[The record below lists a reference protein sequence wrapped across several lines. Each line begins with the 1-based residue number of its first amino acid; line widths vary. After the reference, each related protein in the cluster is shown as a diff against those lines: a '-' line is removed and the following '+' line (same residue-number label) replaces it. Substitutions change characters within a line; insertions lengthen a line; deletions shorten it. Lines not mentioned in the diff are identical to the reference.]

1 MFWLL
6 AMNITTLVIAM
17 VVVAIKLWP
26 ERGGPDNAEELPL
39 SSLTPLAARKTPLN
53 DIQQSPL
60 FSSSRQPVI
69 EEMTSPETAQ
79 TTVADPPHLV
89 GIIGEGGKFRALL
102 SDASTNLWRLVKQG
116 DEFGG
121 WTLITIESKRVMLKA
136 GDRVET
142 LDSIT
147 SRVAPTTVTEISNI
161 KAQ

>member
-6 AMNITTLVIAM
+6 AANVTTLVITT

-26 ERGGPDNAEELPL
+26 ESGGPGNAEELSL
-39 SSLTPLAARKTPLN
+39 SSLTPLAARQTPPN
-53 DIQQSPL
+53 DIQQSPI
-60 FSSSRQPVI
+60 FSASRQPVV
-69 EEMTSPETAQ
+69 EETPADLAQ

-89 GIIGEGGKFRALL
+89 GIVGEGGKFRALL

-116 DEFGG
+116 EEFGG
-121 WTLITIESKRVMLKA
+121 WTLIAIESKKVMLKA

-142 LDSIT
+142 LDPIT
-147 SRVAPTTVTEISNI
+147 SRVEPATVTEISNT